1 MVVGAGAVE
10 SVVSPLRRSDWEG
23 RSVFLTGHTGF
34 KGSWLV
40 LLLQGLGARVHGY
53 ALDPDTGTSMFGVA
67 GIEALMASDTRAD
80 LADRERVA
88 SAMAAAAPDLVMHLA
103 AQPLVRESY
112 EQPVGTFATNVMGT
126 AHVLDSVRSTPS
138 VRAVV
143 VVTTDKVY
151 ENDGRGA
158 PFAESDR
165 LGGDDPYSASKA
177 AAEIVTASY
186 RQSFFHRPG
195 AARIASARAGNVI
208 GGGDWAQAR
217 LVPDCM
223 RAFAAGTPVHLRYPA
238 ATRPWQ
244 HVLEPLTG
252 YLMLAQ
258 ALIADEGAAH
268 AWNFG
273 PPATDQAAVGDVAK
287 RVAQLWGADAKVLID
302 GVTAHPHEA
311 GLLALDSA
319 RAVREL
325 AWRPRWPL
333 QRALSETVAWQKQ
346 WLAGGDMQTFSRKQ
360 IADYLE
366 STAP

>member
-1 MVVGAGAVE
+1 M
-10 SVVSPLRRSDWEG
+10 VSPLRRSDWEG

-40 LLLQGLGARVHGY
+40 LMLESLGARVHGY
-53 ALDPDTGTSMFGVA
+53 ALDPDAGTSMFGVA
-67 GIEALMASDTRAD
+67 GIEALTASDTRAD

-88 SAMAAAAPDLVMHLA
+88 VAMAAAEPDLVLHLA

-112 EQPVGTFATNVMGT
+112 EQPVGTFATNIMGT
-126 AHVLDSVRSTPS
+126 AHVLESVRSTAS
-138 VRAVV
+138 VKAVV

-151 ENDGRGA
+151 ENDGRGK

-186 RQSFFHRPG
+186 RQSFFRDPV

-208 GGGDWAQAR
+208 GGGDWAPAR

-223 RAFAAGTPVHLRYPA
+223 RAFAEGIPVHLRYPA

-258 ALIADEGAAH
+258 ALIGGEDAAH

-273 PPATDQAAVGDVAK
+273 PPASDQAAVGDVAE
-287 RVAQLWGADAKVLID
+287 RVARLWGVGATVLTD
-302 GVTAHPHEA
+302 EMTVHPHEA
-311 GLLALDSA
+311 GLLALDST
-319 RAVREL
+319 RAVRDL

-333 QRALSETVAWQKQ
+333 QRALRETVAWQKH
-346 WLAGGDMQTFSRKQ
+346 WLAGGDMQTFSRDQ
-360 IADYLE
+360 ITSYLE
-366 STAP
+366 STAS

>member
-1 MVVGAGAVE
+1 M
-10 SVVSPLRRSDWEG
+10 VSPLHRGDWEG

-40 LLLQGLGARVHGY
+40 LMLQGLGARVHGY
-53 ALDPDTGTSMFGVA
+53 ALDPDAGASMFDVA

-88 SAMAAAAPDLVMHLA
+88 AAMAAAAPDLVLHLA

-126 AHVLDSVRSTPS
+126 AHVLESVRSVPS
-138 VRAVV
+138 VKAVV

-151 ENDGRGA
+151 ENDGRGT

-177 AAEIVTASY
+177 AAEMVTASY
-186 RQSFFHRPG
+186 RHSFFRHPG

-208 GGGDWAQAR
+208 GGGDWAPAR

-223 RAFAAGTPVHLRYPA
+223 RAFAEGASVHLRYPA

-258 ALIADEGAAH
+258 ALIAGEGAAH

-273 PPATDQAAVGDVAK
+273 PPASDQAAVGDVAE
-287 RVAQLWGADAKVLID
+287 RVARLWGSDAKVLVD
-302 GVTAHPHEA
+302 EVTAHPHEA
-311 GLLALDSA
+311 GLLALDSTQ
-319 RAVREL
+319 AVHEL

-333 QRALSETVAWQKQ
+333 QRALSETVAWQKH
-346 WLAGGDMQTFSRKQ
+346 WLAGGDMQIFSREQ
-360 IADYLE
+360 IAAYLE
-366 STAP
+366 STAS